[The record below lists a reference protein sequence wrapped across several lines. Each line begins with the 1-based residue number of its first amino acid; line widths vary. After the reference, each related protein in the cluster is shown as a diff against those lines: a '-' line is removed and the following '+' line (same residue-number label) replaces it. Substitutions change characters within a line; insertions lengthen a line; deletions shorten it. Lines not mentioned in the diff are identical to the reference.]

1 MRQFFKFVLATLVG
15 LFLFMILGFVLVLG
29 IAGLVASSG
38 DTVTIA
44 EGSVLE
50 IKLSQP
56 ITERSPQDPLAELG
70 FGGVIG
76 SQGIGLDEIKAS
88 IKKAKSDDNI
98 KGIFLNL
105 DLLQAG
111 MASVEE
117 IRNELL
123 DFKKSKKFVVA
134 YSELSTEKAYYLAS
148 VADRFYL
155 NPQGTLE
162 FNGLSSEV
170 MFFKGTLEKLDLQP
184 YIFKV
189 GEYKSA
195 VEPFLLDKMSDP
207 SREQTQSF
215 LNSLNNFMLQK
226 ISQAR
231 KKSFAEVKNIS
242 DSMLVH
248 NADDALRL
256 GLVTHL
262 GYYDEATDFM
272 KTKAGVK
279 KDKELKL
286 VNLGT
291 YRKAADPE
299 KPEGSSSNKIAVI
312 YASGDIVTGEGGNES
327 IGGKGMSEAIR
338 KARLDKNVKAVVLR
352 INSPGGSSLASD
364 VIWREVM
371 LTKKVKP
378 IIASMSDVAASG
390 GYYIAMACDTIVA
403 HPTTITGSIGVFGML
418 VNSENFLKNKLGIT
432 TDRVNTGK
440 FSDIPTVTR
449 AMTPYEKM
457 HIQREVDRIYEDFTT
472 KAAQSRNM
480 PVAELKKVASGRVW
494 SGLEAKERGLV
505 DVLGSLEDAIA
516 IAARKAKLKEGD
528 YRLRQLPVQKSFM
541 QTLLSDTETQLK
553 TYSMQKEL
561 GPLFP
566 YYQQYKQ
573 VMQMQGVQARMPF
586 ELEIQ

>member
-1 MRQFFKFVLATLVG
+1 MRQFLKFVLATIVG
-15 LFLFMILGFVLVLG
+15 LFLFMGVGVLLLIG
-29 IAGLVASSG
+29 IAAASVEDEVS
-38 DTVTIA
+38 IE

-56 ITERSPQDPLAELG
+56 VVERAPRSPFAELG
-70 FGGVIG
+70 LSDVFGE
-76 SQGIGLDEIKAS
+76 QGIGLDEIKAS
-88 IKKAKSDDNI
+88 IKKAKGDDNI

-105 DLLQAG
+105 DMLQAG

-117 IRNELL
+117 IRNALL

-134 YSELSTEKAYYLAS
+134 YSEFSSEKAYYLAS

-155 NPQGTLE
+155 NPQGTIEL
-162 FNGLSSEV
+162 NGLSSEV
-170 MFFKGTLEKLDLQP
+170 MFFKGTLEKLELQP
-184 YIFKV
+184 YVFKV

-207 SREQTQSF
+207 SRAQTTSF
-215 LNSLNNFMLQK
+215 LNSLNDFMLK
-226 ISQAR
+226 NIATAR
-231 KKSFAEVKNIS
+231 KKDFAVVKNIS

-248 NADDALRL
+248 NAKDALTL
-256 GLVTHL
+256 GMVSHL
-262 GYYDEATDFM
+262 GYYDQATDFM
-272 KTKAGVK
+272 KAKTGVE
-279 KDKELKL
+279 KDKELEM

-291 YRKAADPE
+291 YKKVADPE
-299 KPEGSSSNKIAVI
+299 KKSGSSRNRIAVI
-312 YASGDIVTGEGGNES
+312 YASGDIVGGKGDDNT

-403 HPTTITGSIGVFGML
+403 HPTTITGSIGVFGIL

-440 FSDIPTVTR
+440 FSDVPTITR

-457 HIQREVDRIYEDFTT
+457 TIQREVDRIYEDFTT
-472 KAAQSRNM
+472 KAAQSRKM
-480 PVAELKKVASGRVW
+480 PLAQLKKLASGRVW
-494 SGLEAKERGLV
+494 SGLEAKQNGLV
-505 DVLGSLEDAIA
+505 DVLGGMEQAIA
-516 IAARKAKLKEGD
+516 IAARKAKLKEGE
-528 YRLRQLPVQKSFM
+528 YRLRTLPAQKSFM
-541 QTLLSDTETQLK
+541 ENLFSDTESQVRA
-553 TYSMQKEL
+553 YSMQKEL
-561 GPLFP
+561 GTLLP
-566 YYQQYKQ
+566 YYQQYQ
-573 VMQMQGVQARMPF
+573 RVMQLQGIQARMPF
-586 ELEIQ
+586 ELDIQ

>member
-1 MRQFFKFVLATLVG
+1 MRQFLKFVLATMVG
-15 LFLFMILGFVLVLG
+15 LVLFMILGFVILLG
-29 IAGLVASSG
+29 IAAVASSS
-38 DTVTIA
+38 DEVSIA

-56 ITERSPQDPLAELG
+56 VVERAPRSPFAELG
-70 FGGVIG
+70 IGDMFGE
-76 SQGIGLDEIKAS
+76 QGIGLDEIKSS
-88 IKKAKSDDNI
+88 IKKAKADENI

-117 IRNELL
+117 IRNALL

-134 YSELSTEKAYYLAS
+134 YSEFSTEKAYYLAS

-155 NPQGTLE
+155 NPQGALE
-162 FNGLSSEV
+162 LNGLSSEV

-195 VEPFLLDKMSDP
+195 VEPFILDKMSEP
-207 SREQTQSF
+207 SREQTASF
-215 LNSLNNFMLQK
+215 LNSLNDFMLK
-226 ISQAR
+226 NIATSR
-231 KKSFAEVKNIS
+231 KKGFADLKNIS

-262 GYYDEATDFM
+262 GYYDQATSFM
-272 KTKAGVK
+272 KSKTGVK
-279 KDKELKL
+279 QDKELKL

-291 YRKAADPE
+291 YKKAADPT
-299 KPEGSSSNKIAVI
+299 KSSGSSSNRIAVI
-312 YASGDIVTGEGGNES
+312 YASGDIVGGKGDDES
-327 IGGKGMSEAIR
+327 IGGQGMSEAIR

-403 HPTTITGSIGVFGML
+403 HPTTITGSIGVFGMM

-432 TDRVNTGK
+432 TDRVKTGK
-440 FSDIPTVTR
+440 FSDVPTVTR

-457 HIQREVDRIYEDFTT
+457 HIQREVERIYDDFTT

-480 PVAELKKVASGRVW
+480 PVADLRKIASGRVW
-494 SGLEAKERGLV
+494 SGIEAKQRGLV
-505 DVLGSLEDAIA
+505 DVLGGMDQAVA
-516 IAARKAKLKEGD
+516 IAARKAKLKEGE
-528 YRLRQLPVQKSFM
+528 YRLRTLPAQKSFM
-541 QTLLSDTETQLK
+541 ENLFSDAETQMK
-553 TYSMQKEL
+553 TYTLREEL
-561 GPLFP
+561 GDMLP
-566 YYQQYKQ
+566 YYQQYKR
-573 VMQMQGVQARMPF
+573 VMQMQGIQARLPF
-586 ELEIQ
+586 EIEIQ

>member
-1 MRQFFKFVLATLVG
+1 MRQFLKFVLATIVG
-15 LFLFMILGFVLVLG
+15 LFLFMGVGVLLLIG
-29 IAGLVASSG
+29 IAAASVEDEVS
-38 DTVTIA
+38 IE

-56 ITERSPQDPLAELG
+56 VVERAPRSPFAELG
-70 FGGVIG
+70 LSDVFGE
-76 SQGIGLDEIKAS
+76 QGIGLDEIKAS
-88 IKKAKSDDNI
+88 IKKAKGDDNI

-105 DLLQAG
+105 DMLQAG

-117 IRNELL
+117 IRNVLL

-134 YSELSTEKAYYLAS
+134 YSEFSSEKAYYLAS

-155 NPQGTLE
+155 NPQGTIEL
-162 FNGLSSEV
+162 NGLSSEV
-170 MFFKGTLEKLDLQP
+170 MFFKGTLEKLELQP
-184 YIFKV
+184 YVFKV

-207 SREQTQSF
+207 SRAQTTSF
-215 LNSLNNFMLQK
+215 LNSLNDFMLK
-226 ISQAR
+226 NIATAR
-231 KKSFAEVKNIS
+231 KKDFAVVKNIS

-248 NADDALRL
+248 NAKDALAL
-256 GLVTHL
+256 GMVSHL
-262 GYYDEATDFM
+262 GYYDQATDFM
-272 KTKAGVK
+272 KAKTGVE
-279 KDKELKL
+279 KDKELEM

-291 YRKAADPE
+291 YKKVADPE
-299 KPEGSSSNKIAVI
+299 KKSGSSRNRIAVI
-312 YASGDIVTGEGGNES
+312 YASGDIVGGKGDDNT

-403 HPTTITGSIGVFGML
+403 HPTTITGSIGVFGIL

-440 FSDIPTVTR
+440 FSDVPTITR

-457 HIQREVDRIYEDFTT
+457 TIQREVDRIYEDFTT
-472 KAAQSRNM
+472 KAAQSRKM
-480 PVAELKKVASGRVW
+480 PLAQLKKLASGRVW
-494 SGLEAKERGLV
+494 SGLEAKQNGLV
-505 DVLGSLEDAIA
+505 DVLGGMEQAIA
-516 IAARKAKLKEGD
+516 IAARKAKLKEGE
-528 YRLRQLPVQKSFM
+528 YRLRTLPAQKSFM
-541 QTLLSDTETQLK
+541 ENLFSDTESQVRA
-553 TYSMQKEL
+553 YSMQKEL
-561 GPLFP
+561 GTLLP
-566 YYQQYKQ
+566 YYQQYQ
-573 VMQMQGVQARMPF
+573 RVMQLQGIQARMPF
-586 ELEIQ
+586 ELDIQ

>member
-1 MRQFFKFVLATLVG
+1 MKQFFKFVFATVVG
-15 LFLFMILGFVLVLG
+15 LFVFMGVGLMFLLLLV
-29 IAGLVASSG
+29 AAASSG
-38 DTVTIA
+38 DEVTIE

-56 ITERSPQDPLAELG
+56 VVERTPRSPFADLG
-70 FGGVIG
+70 LGDVLGET
-76 SQGIGLDEIKAS
+76 GIGLDEIKAS
-88 IKKAKSDDNI
+88 IKKAKHDDNI

-111 MASVEE
+111 MASIEE
-117 IRNELL
+117 IRNSLL

-134 YSELSTEKAYYLAS
+134 YSEFSTEKAYYLAS

-155 NPQGTLE
+155 NPSGTLE

-170 MFFKGTLEKLDLQP
+170 MFFKGTLDKLDLHP

-195 VEPFLLDKMSDP
+195 VEPFIREDMSEP
-207 SREQTQSF
+207 SKEQTRSF
-215 LNSLNNFMLQK
+215 LNSLNNFMLQNLAK
-226 ISQAR
+226 TL
-231 KKSFAEVKNIS
+231 KKDLGQLRNIS

-248 NADDALRL
+248 NADDARRL

-262 GYYDEATDFM
+262 GYFDEATDFM
-272 KTKAGVK
+272 KGKTGVK
-279 KDKELKL
+279 KDKELKM

-291 YRKAADPE
+291 YKKAADPT
-299 KPEGSSSNKIAVI
+299 KSKGSSSNKIAII
-312 YASGDIVTGEGGNES
+312 YASGEITTGKGGEGTIGSES
-327 IGGKGMSEAIR
+327 LSETLR

-378 IIASMSDVAASG
+378 VIASMSDVAASG

-403 HPTTITGSIGVFGML
+403 HPNTITGSIGVFGMM
-418 VNSENFLKNKLGIT
+418 VNAQDFLKNKLGIT

-440 FSDIPTVTR
+440 FSDVPSVTR
-449 AMTPYEKM
+449 PMTEYEKL
-457 HIQREVDRIYEDFTT
+457 HIQKEVERIYQDFTT

-480 PVAELKKVASGRVW
+480 PVADLKAIASGRVW
-494 SGLEAKERGLV
+494 SGVEAKERGLV
-505 DVLGSLEDAIA
+505 DVLGGMEDAIA
-516 IAARKAKLKEGD
+516 LAAKRAKLKEGE
-528 YRLRQLPVQKSFM
+528 YRLRALPAQKSFLENLM
-541 QTLLSDTETQLK
+541 SDSEAQIRA
-553 TYSMQKEL
+553 YSLQKEFGSL
-561 GPLFP
+561 LP
-566 YYQQYKQ
+566 YYQQYNR
-573 VMQMQGVQARMPF
+573 VINMQGVQARMAF
-586 ELEIQ
+586 DLEIQ

>member
-1 MRQFFKFVLATLVG
+1 MRQFLKFVLATMVG
-15 LFLFMILGFVLVLG
+15 LFLFSVVSFLILLG
-29 IAGLVASSG
+29 IAAAASSG
-38 DTVTIA
+38 DEVSIA

-50 IKLSQP
+50 LKLGQP
-56 ITERSPQDPLAELG
+56 VVERAPRSPFADLG
-70 FGGVIG
+70 MEEMFG
-76 SQGIGLDEIKAS
+76 QEGIGLDEIKAS
-88 IKKAKSDDNI
+88 IKKAKADDHI

-117 IRNELL
+117 IRNSLL

-134 YSELSTEKAYYLAS
+134 YSEFSTEKAYYLAS

-155 NPQGTLE
+155 NPQGTMEL
-162 FNGLSSEV
+162 NGLSSEV

-195 VEPFLLDKMSDP
+195 VEPFILDKMSDP

-215 LNSLNNFMLQK
+215 LNSLNDFMLQN
-226 ISQAR
+226 IATSR
-231 KKSFAEVKNIS
+231 KKSLAEMKNLS

-248 NADDALRL
+248 NAKDALRY

-262 GYYDEATDFM
+262 GYYDEATDYM
-272 KTKAGVK
+272 KSRTGVK
-279 KDKELKL
+279 KEKELKL

-291 YRKAADPE
+291 YKKAADPE
-299 KPEGSSSNKIAVI
+299 KKSGSSSNKIAVI
-312 YASGDIVTGEGGNES
+312 YASGDIVGGKGDDES
-327 IGGKGMSEAIR
+327 IGGQGMSEAIR

-403 HPTTITGSIGVFGML
+403 HPTTITGSIGVFGMM

-432 TDRVNTGK
+432 TDRVKTGK
-440 FSDIPTVTR
+440 FSDVPSVTR

-457 HIQREVDRIYEDFTT
+457 HIQREVERIYDDFTT
-472 KAAQSRNM
+472 KAAQSRHM
-480 PVAELKKVASGRVW
+480 PVADLRKVASGRVW
-494 SGLEAKERGLV
+494 SGIEAKQRGLV
-505 DVLGSLEDAIA
+505 DVMGGLDQAIA

-528 YRLRQLPVQKSFM
+528 YRLRTLPAQKSFM
-541 QTLLSDTETQLK
+541 DNLFSDTESQMKAYFLRN
-553 TYSMQKEL
+553 EL
-561 GPLFP
+561 GDMLP
-566 YYQQYKQ
+566 YYQQYQ
-573 VMQMQGVQARMPF
+573 RVIQMQGIQARLPF
-586 ELEIQ
+586 EIEIN

>member
-1 MRQFFKFVLATLVG
+1 MKFVLATMVG
-15 LFLFMILGFVLVLG
+15 LVLFMILGFVILLG
-29 IAGLVASSG
+29 IAAAASSS

-50 IKLSQP
+50 IKLNQP
-56 ITERSPQDPLAELG
+56 VVERSPRSPFAELG
-70 FGGVIG
+70 LEDMFGQ
-76 SQGIGLDEIKAS
+76 QGIGLDDIKAS
-88 IKKAKSDDNI
+88 IKKAAADENI

-105 DLLQAG
+105 DMLQAG

-117 IRNELL
+117 IRNALL
-123 DFKKSKKFVVA
+123 EFKKSKKFLVA
-134 YSELSTEKAYYLAS
+134 YSEFSSEKAYYLAS

-155 NPQGTLE
+155 NPQGTMEL
-162 FNGLSSEV
+162 NGLSSEV
-170 MFFKGTLEKLDLQP
+170 MFFKGTLEKLELQP

-195 VEPFLLDKMSDP
+195 VEPFLLEKMSDP

-215 LNSLNNFMLQK
+215 LNSLNDFMLK
-226 ISQAR
+226 NLALAR
-231 KKSFAEVKNIS
+231 KKDFGQLKNIS

-248 NADDALRL
+248 NAQDALRY

-262 GYYDEATDFM
+262 GYYDQATSYM
-272 KTKAGVK
+272 KGKAGVK

-291 YRKAADPE
+291 YKKAADPT
-299 KPEGSSSNKIAVI
+299 KKSGSSSNKIAVI
-312 YASGDIVTGEGGNES
+312 YATGEIVGGKGDDET
-327 IGGKGMSEAIR
+327 IGGQGMSEAIR

-378 IIASMSDVAASG
+378 IIASMSDMAASG

-403 HPTTITGSIGVFGML
+403 HPTTITGSIGVFGMM
-418 VNSENFLKNKLGIT
+418 VNSENFLRNKLGIT
-432 TDRVNTGK
+432 TDRVKTGK
-440 FSDIPTVTR
+440 FSDVPSVTR

-457 HIQREVDRIYEDFTT
+457 HIQREVERIYEDFTS

-480 PVAELKKVASGRVW
+480 PLAELKKIASGRVW
-494 SGLEAKERGLV
+494 SGIEAKERGLV
-505 DVLGSLEDAIA
+505 DVLGGLDKAIA
-516 IAARKAKLKEGD
+516 IAAQKADLKEGE
-528 YRLRQLPVQKSFM
+528 YRLRTLPAQKSFM
-541 QTLLSDTETQLK
+541 DNLFSDTESQIKAYTL
-553 TYSMQKEL
+553 QKEL
-561 GPLFP
+561 GPLLP
-566 YYQQYKQ
+566 YYRQYQ
-573 VMQMQGVQARMPF
+573 RVMQMQGIQARLPY
-586 ELEIQ
+586 EIEIQ

>member
-1 MRQFFKFVLATLVG
+1 MGVGVLL
-15 LFLFMILGFVLVLG
+15 LIG
-29 IAGLVASSG
+29 IAAASVEDEVS
-38 DTVTIA
+38 IE

-56 ITERSPQDPLAELG
+56 VVERAPRSPFAELG
-70 FGGVIG
+70 LSDVFGE
-76 SQGIGLDEIKAS
+76 QGIGLDEIKAS
-88 IKKAKSDDNI
+88 IKKAKGDDNI

-105 DLLQAG
+105 DMLQAG

-117 IRNELL
+117 IRNALL

-134 YSELSTEKAYYLAS
+134 YSEFSSEKAYYLAS

-155 NPQGTLE
+155 NPQGTIEL
-162 FNGLSSEV
+162 NGLSSEV
-170 MFFKGTLEKLDLQP
+170 MFFKGTLEKLELQP
-184 YIFKV
+184 YVFKV

-207 SREQTQSF
+207 SRAQTTSF
-215 LNSLNNFMLQK
+215 LNSLNDFMLK
-226 ISQAR
+226 NIAVAR
-231 KKSFAEVKNIS
+231 KKDFSVVKNIS

-248 NADDALRL
+248 NAKDALAL
-256 GLVTHL
+256 GMVSHL
-262 GYYDEATDFM
+262 GYYDQATDFM
-272 KTKAGVK
+272 KAKTGVE
-279 KDKELKL
+279 KDKELEM

-291 YRKAADPE
+291 YKKVADPE
-299 KPEGSSSNKIAVI
+299 KKSGSSRNRIAVI
-312 YASGDIVTGEGGNES
+312 YASGDIVGGKGDDNT

-403 HPTTITGSIGVFGML
+403 HPTTITGSIGVFGIL

-440 FSDIPTVTR
+440 FSDVPTITR

-457 HIQREVDRIYEDFTT
+457 TIQREVDRIYEDFTT
-472 KAAQSRNM
+472 KAAQSRKM
-480 PVAELKKVASGRVW
+480 PLAQLKKLASGRVW
-494 SGLEAKERGLV
+494 SGLEAKQNGLV
-505 DVLGSLEDAIA
+505 DVLGGMEQAIA
-516 IAARKAKLKEGD
+516 IAARKAKLKEGE
-528 YRLRQLPVQKSFM
+528 YRLRTLPAQKSFM
-541 QTLLSDTETQLK
+541 ENLFSDTESQVRA
-553 TYSMQKEL
+553 YSMQKEL
-561 GPLFP
+561 GTLLP
-566 YYQQYKQ
+566 YYQQYQ
-573 VMQMQGVQARMPF
+573 RVMQLQGIQARMPF
-586 ELEIQ
+586 ELDIQ

>member
-1 MRQFFKFVLATLVG
+1 MGVGVLL
-15 LFLFMILGFVLVLG
+15 LIG
-29 IAGLVASSG
+29 IAAASVEDEVS
-38 DTVTIA
+38 IE

-56 ITERSPQDPLAELG
+56 VVERAPRSPFADLG
-70 FGGVIG
+70 MSDFFGER
-76 SQGIGLDEIKAS
+76 GIGLDEIKAS
-88 IKKAKSDDNI
+88 IKKAKADDNI

-105 DLLQAG
+105 DMLQAG
-111 MASVEE
+111 MATVEE
-117 IRNELL
+117 IRNSLI

-134 YSELSTEKAYYLAS
+134 YSEFSSEKAYYLAS

-155 NPQGTLE
+155 NPQGAIEL
-162 FNGLSSEV
+162 NGLSSEV
-170 MFFKGTLEKLDLQP
+170 MFFKGTLEKLELQP
-184 YIFKV
+184 YVFKV

-207 SREQTQSF
+207 SRAQTTSF
-215 LNSLNNFMLQK
+215 LNSLNDFMLRN
-226 ISQAR
+226 IATAR
-231 KKSFAEVKNIS
+231 KKDFAVVKNIS

-248 NADDALRL
+248 NAKDALKL
-256 GLVTHL
+256 GIVSHL
-262 GYYDEATDFM
+262 GYYDQATDFM
-272 KTKAGVK
+272 KARTGVK
-279 KDKELKL
+279 KDKDLEM

-291 YRKAADPE
+291 YKKVADPE
-299 KPEGSSSNKIAVI
+299 KKSGSSRNRIAVI
-312 YASGDIVTGEGGNES
+312 YASGDIVGGKGDDNT

-403 HPTTITGSIGVFGML
+403 HPTTITGSIGVFGIL

-440 FSDIPTVTR
+440 FSDVPTITR

-472 KAAQSRNM
+472 KAAQSRKM
-480 PVAELKKVASGRVW
+480 PLAQLKKLASGRVW
-494 SGLEAKERGLV
+494 SGIEAKQNGLV
-505 DVLGSLEDAIA
+505 DVLGGIDQAIA
-516 IAARKAKLKEGD
+516 IAARKAKLKEGE
-528 YRLRQLPVQKSFM
+528 YRLRTLPAQKTFM
-541 QTLLSDTETQLK
+541 ENLFSDTESQVRV
-553 TYSMQKEL
+553 YSLQKEL
-561 GPLFP
+561 GPLLP
-566 YYQQYKQ
+566 YYQQYQ
-573 VMQMQGVQARMPF
+573 RVMHMQSVQARMPF
-586 ELEIQ
+586 ELNIQ

>member
-1 MRQFFKFVLATLVG
+1 MRQFFKFVLATIVG
-15 LFLFMILGFVLVLG
+15 LFLFMTVGFLILLG
-29 IAGLVASSG
+29 IAAAASSS
-38 DTVTIA
+38 DTVSIS

-50 IKLSQP
+50 LKLSQP
-56 ITERSPQDPLAELG
+56 VVERTPRNPFSELG
-70 FGGVIG
+70 FGDMFG
-76 SQGIGLDEIKAS
+76 QEGIGLDEIKAS
-88 IKKAKSDDNI
+88 IKKAKTDDNI

-117 IRNELL
+117 IRNALL

-134 YSELSTEKAYYLAS
+134 YSEFSTEKAYYLAS

-155 NPQGTLE
+155 NPQGTMEL
-162 FNGLSSEV
+162 NGLSSEV

-195 VEPFLLDKMSDP
+195 VEPFILDKMSEP
-207 SREQTQSF
+207 SREQTASF
-215 LNSLNNFMLQK
+215 LNSLNDFML
-226 ISQAR
+226 
-231 KKSFAEVKNIS
+231 KNIAAARQKDFNYLKNVS

-248 NADDALRL
+248 NADDAKRL

-272 KTKAGVK
+272 KSKTGVK

-291 YRKAADPE
+291 YKKVADTE
-299 KPEGSSSNKIAVI
+299 KKSGSSSNKIAVI
-312 YASGDIVTGEGGNES
+312 YASGDIVGGKGDDET
-327 IGGKGMSEAIR
+327 IGGQGMSEAIR

-403 HPTTITGSIGVFGML
+403 HPTTITGSIGVFGMM
-418 VNSENFLKNKLGIT
+418 VNTENFLKNKLGIT
-432 TDRVNTGK
+432 TDRVKTGK
-440 FSDIPTVTR
+440 FSDVPSVTR

-457 HIQREVDRIYEDFTT
+457 HIQREVERIYDDFTT
-472 KAAQSRNM
+472 KAAKSRKM
-480 PVAELKKVASGRVW
+480 PVEELRKIASGRVW
-494 SGLEAKERGLV
+494 SGIEAKQRGLV
-505 DVLGSLEDAIA
+505 DVLGGMEQAIA
-516 IAARKAKLKEGD
+516 IAARKAKLKEGE
-528 YRLRQLPVQKSFM
+528 YRLRTLPAQKSFM
-541 QTLLSDTETQLK
+541 DNLLSDTESQVK
-553 TYSMQKEL
+553 MYSLRSEL
-561 GPLFP
+561 GEMLP
-566 YYQQYKQ
+566 YYQQYQ
-573 VMQMQGVQARMPF
+573 RVLQMQGIQARMPF
-586 ELEIQ
+586 EIEIN